1 MDQFPALLLL
11 APLFAAFIIFI
22 AGWQGRNIHIPVGV
36 IALVISV
43 ASCLGLLFQVL
54 AEGPVQYRLGGWAPP
69 MGIEYYVD
77 HLTAMVLSVVS
88 IIALLNLIATRKL
101 IEEEYSGNVPVFYCM
116 YMLAVAGH
124 LGIVA
129 TGDAFNLF
137 VLLEISA
144 LSGYA
149 LLAMGNAR
157 AALSTL
163 RYLFMGTMGAS
174 LYLLGVGYLYIMTG
188 SLNMQ
193 DLAGILPAISSSPA
207 IMASFGMIMVGIW
220 IKAAF
225 FPLHSWLPGAYGD
238 AGNPAASLIAPLT
251 TKVMI
256 YVMIR
261 IIITVLGTEFVFSI
275 PDLSDIIV
283 WLASIAIVLTSFSA
297 LAQRDI
303 KRMLTFILITEVAY
317 MVGGFWLGNRDGMTG
332 AILHIL
338 NDAVMTFCV
347 FLAAGAIMHKL
358 KSTRFEDIKGLFN
371 KMPLTMGCFVIGA
384 LSMIGVPPTCGFF
397 SKWYLVSGGFEA
409 GHFQFAAAL
418 IMSSLVNIILFFRIF
433 EISFFEPF
441 HSGHNSEGDHVHAHA
456 THTGAA
462 FDEAPWSLI
471 VPLMITAAALVAI
484 GLYTGVIV
492 EHVILPV
499 IPADIV

>member
-11 APLFAAFIIFI
+11 APLFAAFVIFI
-22 AGWQGRNIHIPVGV
+22 AGWQGRNIHFPMGV
-36 IALVISV
+36 LALAVSA
-43 ASCLGLLFQVL
+43 ASCLGLLFQVM
-54 AEGPVQYRLGGWAPP
+54 AEGPIRYRLGGWAPP

-77 HLTAMVLSVVS
+77 HLTAMVLVVVS
-88 IIALLNLIATRKL
+88 AIALVNLIATRKL
-101 IEEEYSGNVPVFYCM
+101 IEDEYSGKVPVFYTL

-124 LGIVA
+124 LGIVV
-129 TGDAFNLF
+129 TGDAFNLY

-149 LLAMGNAR
+149 LLAMGRAR

-163 RYLFMGTMGAS
+163 RYLFMGTVGAS
-174 LYLLGVGYLYIMTG
+174 FYLLGVGYLYIMTG

-193 DLAGILPAISSSPA
+193 DLATIIPAISSSPA
-207 IMASFGMIMVGIW
+207 ILAAFGMIMVGVW
-220 IKAAF
+220 IKSAF

-238 AGNPAASLIAPLT
+238 AGNPAAGLIAPLT
-251 TKVMI
+251 TKVMV

-261 IIITVLGTEFVFSI
+261 IVFTVLSPEMVFSI
-275 PDLSDIIV
+275 PDLSNIIV
-283 WLASIAIVLTSFSA
+283 WLASAAIVLTSFSA
-297 LAQRDI
+297 LAQRNV
-303 KRMLTFILITEVAY
+303 KRMLTYILISEVGY
-317 MVGGFWLGNRDGMTG
+317 MVGGFWLGNRTGITG
-332 AILHIL
+332 AVLHIL

-347 FLAAGAIMHKL
+347 FLAAGAIMYKL
-358 KSTRFEDIKGLFN
+358 GSTRFEDIKGLFN

-384 LSMIGVPPTCGFF
+384 LAMIGVPPTCGFF

-409 GHFQFAAAL
+409 GHYQFVAAL

-433 EISFFEPF
+433 EIAYFEPF
-441 HSGHNSEGDHVHAHA
+441 AEGHGHGHA

-462 FDEAPWSLI
+462 VDEAPWSLI
-471 VPLMITAAALVAI
+471 VPLMITAAALIAI

-492 EHVILPV
+492 DNVISPA